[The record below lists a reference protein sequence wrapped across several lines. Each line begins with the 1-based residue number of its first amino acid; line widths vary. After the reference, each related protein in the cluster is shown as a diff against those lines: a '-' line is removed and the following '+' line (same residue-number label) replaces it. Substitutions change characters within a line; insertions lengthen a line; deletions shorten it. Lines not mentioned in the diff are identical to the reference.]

1 MILFVLLWMFVK
13 SFEWSKKVLVLVI
26 DWRKSVDEK
35 KKKIC
40 CVEMIRWKKDF
51 VDLLSELN
59 WVFCLVELFEV
70 CKVKCE
76 KDVFLIDIW
85 FEYWMKV
92 RWKRSIGEI
101 IS

>member
-1 MILFVLLWMFVK
+1 MILFVIVNACEEFW
-13 SFEWSKKVLVLVI
+13 VI
-26 DWRKSVDEK
+26 EESVGVGYWLK
-35 KKKIC
+35 KKCWWKKKMIC

-51 VDLLSELN
+51 VDLFSELN

-101 IS
+101 MC